1 MYLRRKIVFDKLIF
15 MRLKFLKIVLLFLVV
30 MLNAQLKENTFYK
43 VSKISDGDTFYVK
56 TENSE
61 KFKIRLIG
69 IDAPESVNWGKKKKI
84 QTFGYESKMYLRTFL
99 YHKKVRLEFDVTKL
113 DFYGRTLAYVYLEDG
128 TFLNKNLV
136 ENGYAKVYTFPPN
149 VKYVEVFKKAEK
161 LARSKKLGLWKMN

>member
-1 MYLRRKIVFDKLIF
+1 MYLRRKIVFVKLIF

-69 IDAPESVNWGKKKKI
+69 IDAPESYNVGKKFRKEYFGKEAKI
-84 QTFGYESKMYLRTFL
+84 FVTNLLKN
-99 YHKKVRLEFDVTKL
+99 KKVKLTFDVQKI
-113 DFYGRTLAYVYLEDG
+113 DRYGRILAYIYLENG
-128 TFLNKNLV
+128 VFLNQYLV
-136 ENGYAKVYTFPPN
+136 ENGFAVVATFPPN
-149 VKYVEVFKKAEK
+149 VKFVEIFTKAEK
-161 LARSKKLGLWKMN
+161 SARNKKLGLWK

>member
-1 MYLRRKIVFDKLIF
+1 

-69 IDAPESVNWGKKKKI
+69 IDAPESYNVGKKFRKEY
-84 QTFGYESKMYLRTFL
+84 FGKEAKVFVTNLL
-99 YHKKVRLEFDVTKL
+99 KNKKVKLTFDVQKT
-113 DFYGRTLAYVYLEDG
+113 DRYGRILAYLFRKWSFSQSIFSRKWFCCG
-128 TFLNKNLV
+128 
-136 ENGYAKVYTFPPN
+136 GYISTKC
-149 VKYVEVFKKAEK
+149 KIC
-161 LARSKKLGLWKMN
+161 RSFYQS